1 MCREVGTARV
11 RFHKRSGGSSGSLRK
26 VGDFVDEEK
35 LGFRDLGL
43 VWGRFGGN
51 RARDEIGK
59 NVRLMRSRV
68 DWFFDEG
75 SRD

>member
-51 RARDEIGK
+51 RLG
-59 NVRLMRSRV
+59 MR
-68 DWFFDEG
+68 
-75 SRD
+75 